1 MPRSFVRGRNGFA
14 KMSIRPIIH
23 PVILLVLLVILFGVT
38 ALAVIRNKFK
48 TSDKIF
54 TLFRFF
60 LIYACAFIIGIRP
73 VIVEENY
80 EYSTKNLDGLF
91 VVDTTISMWAE
102 DYNGS
107 HTRMEC
113 VKKDVDR
120 IMKTLEGSN
129 FALVTFDNSSHVL
142 APFTQDE
149 KYVKDFFDTFV
160 SPESYYAKGSD
171 MEVPYK
177 DIGSLLKS
185 SNKKEGRKTIIFYI
199 GDGEITN
206 DKPLTDHS
214 AFSELID
221 DGAVLGYGTEEGG
234 KMRDGEET
242 TYYIYDYSTHDDAV
256 SKIDEDNLQKIA
268 DDMNVP
274 YFNMYDKGESLQG
287 KVEMIRQGSGDV
299 MNSGKGVEKYRD
311 IYFYFAYFMV
321 FMLFLEMMIAVR
333 RGRL

>member
-1 MPRSFVRGRNGFA
+1 
-14 KMSIRPIIH
+14 MSIRPIIN
-23 PVILLVLLVILFGVT
+23 PVILLVFAVILFGLT
-38 ALAVIRNKFK
+38 ALAVIRNKYK
-48 TSDKIF
+48 ISDKIF
-54 TLFRFF
+54 TLFRLF

-73 VIVEENY
+73 VIVEKNY
-80 EYSTKNLDGLF
+80 EYSTKNLDVLF

-102 DYNGS
+102 DYSGS

-113 VKKDVDR
+113 VKKDVDK
-120 IMKTLEGSN
+120 IMDTLAGSN
-129 FALVTFDNSSHVL
+129 FALVTFDNISHVL

-160 SPESYYAKGSD
+160 SPDSYYAKGSD

-177 DIGSLLKS
+177 DIESLLKS

-199 GDGEITN
+199 SDGEITN

-214 AFSELID
+214 AFAELID

-234 KMRDGEET
+234 RMRDGEDSS
-242 TYYIYDYSTHDDAV
+242 YYVYDYSTHDDAV

-268 DDMNVP
+268 SDMDVS
-274 YFNMYDKGESLQG
+274 YFNMYEQNDSLYG
-287 KVEMIRQGSGDV
+287 KAEMIRQGAGDV

-321 FMLFLEMMIAVR
+321 IMLFIEMIIAVR

>member
-1 MPRSFVRGRNGFA
+1 MPRSFVPGRIGFA

-23 PVILLVLLVILFGVT
+23 PAILLVLLAILFGIT

-48 TSDKIF
+48 TSDKVF
-54 TLFRFF
+54 TLFRF
-60 LIYACAFIIGIRP
+60 LVIYTCAFIIGIRP

-80 EYSTKNLDGLF
+80 EYSTKNLDVLF

-120 IMKTLEGSN
+120 IIETLAGSN

-149 KYVKDFFDTFV
+149 KYVKDFFDTFT

-171 MEVPYK
+171 LEVPYK
-177 DIGSLLKS
+177 DIESLLKS

-199 GDGEITN
+199 SDGEITN
-206 DKPLTDHS
+206 EKPLTDHS

-234 KMRDGEET
+234 RMRDGEET

-268 DDMNVP
+268 DDMGVS
-274 YFNMYDKGESLQG
+274 YFNMFEQSDSLQG

-299 MNSGKGVEKYRD
+299 MNRGKGVEKYKD
-311 IYFYFAYFMV
+311 TYFYFAYFMV
-321 FMLFLEMMIAVR
+321 IMLFLEMMIAVR